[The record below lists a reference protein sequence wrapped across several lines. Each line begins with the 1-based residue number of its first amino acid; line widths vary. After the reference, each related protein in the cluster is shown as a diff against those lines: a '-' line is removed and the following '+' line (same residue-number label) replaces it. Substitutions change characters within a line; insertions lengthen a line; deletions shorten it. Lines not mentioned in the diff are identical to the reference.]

1 MATLNDAYNQLVE
14 ANGQLTTLHNDL
26 QQVNASE
33 GEVNASVQ
41 AGTAAIETGFAKLDQ
56 LVGYTNQLL
65 GYEIEQNETII
76 CNLTKIAQQTCE
88 LVNQAALQTA
98 AQQAMRRDLDDLRQ
112 LYELVNPAAAVE
124 QHRLSEL
131 NRKIEACCPPPIP
144 QPPCTNEPCK
154 TPGKPPSPPRNGQ
167 TK

>member
-26 QQVNASE
+26 EQINTSV
-33 GEVNASVQ
+33 GEVNSSVQ
-41 AGTAAIETGFAKLDQ
+41 AETAAIETGFAKLDQ
-56 LVGYTNQLL
+56 LVGYTNALL

-88 LVNQAALQTA
+88 LVNLGALQVA
-98 AQQAMRRDLDDLRQ
+98 AQQAMRHDLDDLRQ
-112 LYELVNPAAAVE
+112 LYELANPAAAVE
-124 QHRLSEL
+124 QHRLKEL

-144 QPPCTNEPCK
+144 RPPCTYEPCK
-154 TPGKPPSPPRNGQ
+154 TPGKPPSPPRG
-167 TK
+167 TKTQ